1 MKIFPAEAVKQIDTY
16 TIENEPI
23 SSINLMER
31 AALRLKDWFVSHY
44 RVNRRVVVLAGPGN
58 NGGDALAL
66 ARMLSA
72 RQYRVECCVVSTSGN
87 LSGDCSVNLER
98 LEQQGGVPIGR
109 VKTIGEF
116 PVFNRE
122 DVVVDGLFGS
132 GLTRV
137 VEGVYKDLIT
147 NLNNSEATVISVDIP
162 SGLFGEDNR
171 ENDPSAIVK
180 ADYTLTFQFP
190 FLSFFFADNEQ
201 YTGQWKVLDIGL
213 HPGIIERTETRYS
226 TISRLKVAGML
237 PERRIFSHKGTYGH
251 ALAIS
256 GSSGMMGAALL
267 TGEAAL
273 RSGTGLVTLHVPRS
287 GFRVVQTAFP
297 EAIVSLDSNEDLFSM
312 PPDLEKYSAV
322 AVGPGLG
329 TSPEGLKGLQILLEN
344 VKVPLVI
351 DADALNMVAENRE
364 LISMIPC
371 GSILTPHPLE
381 FDRLADRSEDGLSR
395 HEKQLKFSER
405 YHLIVV
411 LKGAYTGISFPDGTC
426 FFNTTGNPGMA
437 TGGSGDVLTGIIVS
451 LLAQGLSPGDA
462 AVAAVY
468 LHGTAGDMA
477 AEKYGMESMIAGDII
492 KCIGSAFIKVKSSP
506 FLNEDRMGV
515 FSQ

>member
-1 MKIFPAEAVKQIDTY
+1 MKIFPAEAVQQIDSY

-23 SSINLMER
+23 TSINLMER
-31 AALRLKDWFVSHY
+31 AALRLKDWFVRHY

-72 RQYRVECCVVSTSGN
+72 RQYRVECCLVSTSGK
-87 LSGDCSVNLER
+87 LSGDCELNRER
-98 LEQQGGVPIGR
+98 LEQQGKVPICR
-109 VKTIGEF
+109 VKTAGDF
-116 PVFNRE
+116 PVINRE

-137 VEGVYKDLIT
+137 VEGVYKELIEY
-147 NLNNSEATVISVDIP
+147 LNNTEAAVISVDIP

-171 ENDPSAIVK
+171 ENDPLAIVR

-190 FLSFFFADNEQ
+190 FLSFFFAENEQ
-201 YTGQWKVLDIGL
+201 YAGRWEVLDIGL
-213 HPGIIERTETRYS
+213 HPAVIERVKTPYS
-226 TISRLKVAGML
+226 TIGRQQVAGLL
-237 PERRIFSHKGTYGH
+237 PERRKFSHKGTFGN

-267 TGEAAL
+267 TGQAIL
-273 RSGTGLVTLHVPRS
+273 RSGAGLVTLHVPRS

-297 EAIVSLDSNEDLFSM
+297 EAIVSLDKNEDHFSM

-329 TSPEGLKGLQILLEN
+329 NSQESMRGLQMLLEN

-351 DADALNMVAENRE
+351 DADALNLISENRE
-364 LISMIPC
+364 MIRMIPP

-381 FDRLADRSEDGLSR
+381 FDRLAGRSEDGWSR
-395 HEKQLKFSER
+395 HEKQVGFSKKN
-405 YHLIVV
+405 HLLVV
-411 LKGAYTGISFPDGTC
+411 LKGAYTGISFPNGAYV
-426 FFNTTGNPGMA
+426 FNTTGNPGMA

-451 LLAQGLSPGDA
+451 LLAQGLSPEKA
-462 AVAAVY
+462 AVTGVY
-468 LHGTAGDMA
+468 LHGTAGDLA
-477 AEKYGMESMIAGDII
+477 SEKYGMESMIAGDII
-492 KCIGSAFIKVKSSP
+492 KCLGSAFTRVKATP
-506 FLNEDRMGV
+506 FLHEGRTGV
-515 FSQ
+515 LLQ

>member
-23 SSINLMER
+23 SSIDLMER
-31 AALRLKDWFVSHY
+31 AALRLKDWFVRHY

-72 RQYRVECCVVSTSGN
+72 RQYRVECCLVSTSGK
-87 LSGDCSVNLER
+87 LSGDCTVNLER
-98 LEQQGGVPIGR
+98 LEQQGKVPVSR
-109 VKTIGEF
+109 VKRTGDF
-116 PVFNRE
+116 PVINRE

-137 VEGVYKDLIT
+137 VEGVCKDLIGY
-147 NLNNSEATVISVDIP
+147 LNKSEATVISIDIP

-171 ENDPSAIVK
+171 ENDPSAIVR

-190 FLSFFFADNEQ
+190 FLSFFFAENEQ
-201 YTGQWKVLDIGL
+201 YTGHWKVLDIGL
-213 HPGIIERTETRYS
+213 HPAIIERTITRH
-226 TISRLKVAGML
+226 TAISRQQVAGLL
-237 PERRIFSHKGTYGH
+237 PERRTFSHKGTYGNV
-251 ALAIS
+251 LAIS

-267 TGEAAL
+267 TGKAVL
-273 RSGTGLVTLHVPRS
+273 RSGAGLVTLHVPRA

-297 EAIVSLDSNEDLFSM
+297 EAIVSLDKNEDLFSM

-329 TSPEGLKGLQILLEN
+329 TSQESMKGLQKLLEH

-351 DADALNMVAENRE
+351 DADALNMISENHD
-364 LISMIPC
+364 LISLIPP

-381 FDRLADRSEDGLSR
+381 FDRLAGRSEDGRSR
-395 HEKQLKFSER
+395 HEKQLEFSKKH
-405 YHLIVV
+405 HLLVV
-411 LKGAYTGISFPDGTC
+411 LKGAYTGISFPDGTYV
-426 FFNTTGNPGMA
+426 FNTTGNPGMA

-451 LLAQGLSPGDA
+451 LLAQGLSPEDA

-468 LHGTAGDMA
+468 LHGTAGDLA
-477 AEKYGMESMIAGDII
+477 AEKYGIESMIAGDII
-492 KCIGSAFIKVKSSP
+492 KCIGSAFTKVKSSP
-506 FLNEDRMGV
+506 FLHEGRTGGP
-515 FSQ
+515 FQ